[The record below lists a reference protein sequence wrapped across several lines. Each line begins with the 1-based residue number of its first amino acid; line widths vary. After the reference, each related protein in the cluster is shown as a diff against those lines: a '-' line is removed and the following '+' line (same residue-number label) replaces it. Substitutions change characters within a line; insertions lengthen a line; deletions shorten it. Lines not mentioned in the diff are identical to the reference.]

1 MSLKSTEI
9 ESDDKTQSTQ
19 YRQLLRQWLNRSMKI
34 KITDGRY
41 VIGTFLCTDK
51 HSNIILGSCQE
62 FIDSAG

>member
-1 MSLKSTEI
+1 MSNLESTGNDS
-9 ESDDKTQSTQ
+9 ESRNKI
-19 YRQLLRQWLNRSMKI
+19 RQWLNRSMKI

-62 FIDSAG
+62 FIDSTG

>member
-1 MSLKSTEI
+1 MSNLESTGNNS
-9 ESDDKTQSTQ
+9 ESRNKI
-19 YRQLLRQWLNRSMKI
+19 RQWLNRSMKI

-62 FIDSAG
+62 FIDSTG